1 MFSAEV
7 LSQLRSLNW
16 LAQEIRRVP
25 AGSVEHAHLR
35 SQLEAVRARLPHAI
49 LAHHDQF
56 AARGRPSAAQ
66 VDGRACG
73 ACREALPAALLA
85 ELAEPGR
92 FGVCPHCGVFLW
104 SADSAP
110 APRRAAGRAPALST
124 TVAPNTPR
132 LET

>member
-16 LAQEIRRVP
+16 LAQEIGRVP
-25 AGSVEHAHLR
+25 AGSAERAHLR
-35 SQLEAVRARLPHAI
+35 GQIDAVRSRLPNAL
-49 LAHHDQF
+49 LAHHDQL
-56 AARGRPSAAQ
+56 AARGRPSTVAIR
-66 VDGRACG
+66 DGRCG
-73 ACREALPAALLA
+73 TCNEPLPARLIA

-104 SADSAP
+104 LPAIDADAASHPPFSP
-110 APRRAAGRAPALST
+110 A
-124 TVAPNTPR
+124 VAPNTPR